1 LRKASITNSVFTV
14 LGIFLFLFGL
24 LMLLHQTT
32 VVSLFSNILGG
43 LEALELCG
51 VTLFLV
57 GTLLIIQSTVR
68 TIYER
73 IIVEQKAENKVVIG
87 QLLQIG
93 ERVDRLAGMQ
103 GSVAP
108 IVLTEPTSCMFCG
121 ARIES
126 GSRFCPLCGK
136 SQV

>member
-1 LRKASITNSVFTV
+1 LRKVPITNSVFTV

-51 VTLFLV
+51 VTLFFV

-68 TIYER
+68 TIHEK

-87 QLLQIG
+87 QLLQMG
-93 ERVDRLAGMQ
+93 ERVERLSAMQ
-103 GSVAP
+103 SSVTLT
-108 IVLTEPTSCMFCG
+108 VLTEPTSC
-121 ARIES
+121 
-126 GSRFCPLCGK
+126 RF
-136 SQV
+136 